1 MKIIWTH
8 EALGRLQGIRNYIS
22 KDNSDRAS
30 EFIQR
35 IIDRAETIPLNPH
48 LGRIVPELSNPEIRE
63 LIYKNYRI
71 VYRISNKSIEILTVF
86 EAHMQLRLQEM
97 ND

>member
-8 EALGRLQGIRNYIS
+8 EALERLQGIKKYIS
-22 KDNSDRAS
+22 KDSPDRAS
-30 EFIQR
+30 QFLQR

>member
-8 EALGRLQGIRNYIS
+8 EALERLQGIRNYIS
-22 KDNSDRAS
+22 KDSPDRAS

-71 VYRISNKSIEILTVF
+71 VYRKSKESIEILTVF
-86 EAHMQLRLQEM
+86 EAHMQLRLKEK